1 MADKAVNKGTKVLV
15 ISHNV
20 FSKTTA
26 MGKSMA
32 DMLGC
37 VPAEDMAQLYFHAEV
52 PTTAVCKRYLRIRD
66 GDVLRSVLTRRC
78 KTTVFTE
85 ADIESERKTP
95 RIDTGVASKAYQ
107 FGRRRTPMIYL
118 LRNFVWTLGRWE
130 SRELDR
136 WLDDFAPDIIFF
148 ASGDYTFAYKIA
160 YRIAKKRNIPI
171 LLWCCDDYYISR
183 RFPRSPAG
191 GLYRRR
197 LMKWTKKVAARTEAV
212 IVISDRM
219 SRDYAKLFD
228 CPIRVLRISAK
239 ENSLARP
246 MAERSGIFYVG
257 GLGVNRIDP
266 LVALGRQLKE
276 ANIPGFERIQ
286 VYSNDKNPNTLA
298 LLTDENGICF
308 HGGVSAEEV
317 PGILGGAKYL
327 LHVEAFDRSSIE
339 RTRYSLSTKIGES
352 LASGACLIAYG
363 PRDISSMAYLEENHA
378 AILLDD
384 PTQIVSALTE
394 TDDAA
399 YERYVQN
406 ALELVRRNHDKQKN
420 DQAIRELLHIK
431 N

>member
-1 MADKAVNKGTKVLV
+1 MAFKKGTKVLV

-37 VPAEDMAQLYFHAEV
+37 VPADDMAQLYFHAEV

-78 KTTVFTE
+78 KTAIFTE
-85 ADIESERKTP
+85 TDISDERKTP
-95 RIDTGVASKAYQ
+95 RVDTGVASKAYQ
-107 FGRRRTPMIYL
+107 FGRRRTPMVYI
-118 LRNFVWTLGRWE
+118 LRNLVWTLGKWE

-148 ASGDYTFAYKIA
+148 ASGDYTFAYRIA
-160 YRIAKKRNIPI
+160 YQIAKKRNIPI
-171 LLWCCDDYYISR
+171 VLWCCDDYYISE

-191 GLYRRR
+191 ILYRRR
-197 LMKWTKKVAARTEAV
+197 LTRWAGKVATRTESV

-219 SRDYAKLFD
+219 KRDYAKLFD
-228 CPIRVLRISAK
+228 QPIHVLRISAK

-246 MAERSGIFYVG
+246 MKERSGIFYVG
-257 GLGVNRIDP
+257 GLGVNRIEP
-266 LVALGRQLKE
+266 LVALGKQLRE

-286 VYSNDKNPNTLA
+286 VYSNDKNPATLA
-298 LLTDENGICF
+298 QLTDENGICF
-308 HGGVSAEEV
+308 HGGASAEEV
-317 PGILGGAKYL
+317 PGILGSAKYL
-327 LHVEAFDRSSIE
+327 LHVEAFDDFSIE

-363 PRDISSMAYLEENHA
+363 PRDIFSMSYLAEHDA
-378 AILLDD
+378 AILLDE
-384 PTQIVSALTE
+384 PARIVSVLTE

-399 YERYVQN
+399 YEKYVQH
-406 ALELVRRNHDKQKN
+406 ALDLVRRNHDTQKN
-420 DQAIRELLHIK
+420 DAVVRELLHIESL
-431 N
+431 